1 MSQLTP
7 LEALQAT
14 VRLAGGVRAVAQDL
28 SISRVAVH
36 KWFRTGRAPAHR
48 VEALHRL
55 GRGLVPREALR
66 PDLPWE

>member
-7 LEALQAT
+7 LEALQAA
-14 VRLAGGVRAVAQDL
+14 VRLAGGVSAVAQDQRV
-28 SISRVAVH
+28 SRAAIH
-36 KWFRTGRAPAHR
+36 KWFRTGRAPKHR

-55 GRGLVPREALR
+55 GKGLVSREALR